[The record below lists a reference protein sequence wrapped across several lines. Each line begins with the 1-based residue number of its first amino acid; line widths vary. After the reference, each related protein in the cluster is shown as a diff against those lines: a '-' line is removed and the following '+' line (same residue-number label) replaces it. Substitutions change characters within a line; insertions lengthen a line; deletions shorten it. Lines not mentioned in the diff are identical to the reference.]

1 MKLDIYRNNAILV
14 SVEIDSN
21 TICSI
26 VGMGENQMTTSF
38 IVPECVD
45 LMPGDYILHRKKKYK
60 INEPPEG
67 KKSNGVF
74 YHDLVFEGREY
85 DLYDKKVKHLR
96 AVEFN
101 YMGTPR
107 EHLQLIVNNQ
117 NEISAEHW
125 SIGDVDDAEPKLLK
139 YRDHSCRTGLTYVAQ
154 EFGMEYSFTGMGQTI
169 NLKKTVGR
177 DTTLVFEIGR
187 GKGLYEIA
195 RKKVSDKPVYT
206 RVTGYG
212 GDKNIP
218 SDYRGGVKKLMFDD
232 NGRDYVERNVSL
244 YGIKEGSY
252 ENEEI
257 YPRRTGVVSACSPD
271 GGDNGIWWI
280 EDKDIDF
287 DINECLVEGV
297 VAKLTFV
304 SGDLAGNTMPFEIT
318 KYDAKAK
325 RVYFNETDD
334 DGYILPNT
342 SRKPVIGYKYVI
354 TDIKMPQ
361 SYVDEAEA
369 KLKKETIEFAEKN
382 CMWQFAYPVKP
393 NPRYIKKL
401 NIELNVFD
409 RVRVKD
415 LDYGIDALIRIV
427 SLSYPLVDPYN
438 VSFTVAETIPY
449 TSEERE
455 LIQQAEVTHKVNS
468 IDKEWSEMA
477 RFITSQFNKLKNKIY
492 DPDGKLTDVFQQL
505 LMLQVGAESQNFSL
519 NGVTVSANYN
529 ADMTKLHVTAGE
541 LIHNSFQIKELPK
554 PNWIWKIENDSLF
567 ENLDI
572 NKTYYL
578 YAKCSKAALTGE
590 WGISDQKV
598 MTDEISGY
606 WCFLL
611 GVLYDVSEG
620 DPFRGFDLT
629 KGMTTVVGDTITT
642 GLIQSLAKNFMINL
656 TDSWIDIVSGKSR
669 LDIFRT
675 NPDEIRLK
683 GVKVI
688 SDSGVEDV
696 IGVDRGVYNS
706 QYVYYNGDTV
716 TYNGSTYKYIYGSPT
731 KGIAPGDE
739 TYWKIVASKG
749 DEGNG
754 IKSVTN
760 YYLATASASGVT
772 SSTGGWTTTVQS
784 VTADK
789 KYLWN
794 YEVVTYT
801 SGSSVPTTPCIIGT
815 YGDKGTTGNGIS
827 SIKEH
832 YAVSTS
838 NTTAPTSWS
847 DTVPD
852 LTVTNKYLWNYE
864 TINYTD
870 GSKVDTTK
878 RVIGV
883 YGDTGKQGSEG
894 NFTEFRY
901 AKNGSMITPPS
912 LVKTD
917 ANPTGWSV
925 MQPSVSV
932 AEYLWMISTKKTGAG
947 VLIYNWSDPVRV
959 TPADGTAGKPGPGIV
974 FAGDYS
980 ATETYYG
987 TDIAV
992 VAVRY
997 NGQYYLSRIDAGTFT
1012 NKLPTDIKYW
1022 NYFTNQFESIAT
1034 KLLLAENANLAN
1046 FIFRNQC
1053 LTSQAKTNNIYN
1065 ILLNGVDGNGH
1076 FAAGNLKWD
1085 AVGNILM
1092 KGRIGT
1098 PYEVIKAPS
1107 GTYIYRDISNADV
1120 VVEYTNSNVQAKKL
1134 VITGDV
1140 YNNMVLTIVVRSLES
1155 PEYNPSTGFPIG
1167 FNFTI
1172 RTGQNGNEWATLL
1185 CFKGSSNWGRYSWNE
1200 YLNTWIELSKAN

>member
-14 SVEIDSN
+14 SVEIDAN
-21 TICSI
+21 TICSN
-26 VGMGENQMTTSF
+26 VGMGENQIKTSF
-38 IVPECVD
+38 IVPLRVD
-45 LMPGDYILHRKKKYK
+45 LMPGDYILHRNKKYK

-67 KKSNGVF
+67 KKSDGMF
-74 YHDLVFEGREY
+74 YHDIVFEGREY
-85 DLYDKKVKHLR
+85 DLYDKKMKHLR
-96 AVEFN
+96 AVEFS

-125 SIGDVDDAEPKLLK
+125 SIGDVDEAEPKLLK
-139 YRDHSCRTGLTYVAQ
+139 YSDHSCRTGLTYVAQ
-154 EFGMEYSFTGMGQTI
+154 EFGMEYSFTGTGQTI

-187 GKGLYEIA
+187 GKGLYEIE

-212 GDKNIP
+212 SDKNIP
-218 SDYRGGVKKLMFDD
+218 PDYREGVKKLMFDD
-232 NGRDYVERNVSL
+232 DGRDYIERNVSL

-257 YPRRTGVVSACSPD
+257 FPHRTGIVSACSPD
-271 GGDNGIWWI
+271 GGDNGNWWI

-297 VAKLTFV
+297 EAKLTFV

-334 DGYILPNT
+334 DGYILPNA

-354 TDIKMPQ
+354 TDINMPQ
-361 SYVDEAEA
+361 SYINEAEA
-369 KLKKETIEFAEKN
+369 KLKRETTEFAEKN

-393 NPRYIKKL
+393 DPRYIKRL

-415 LDYGIDALIRIV
+415 SDYGIDALIRIV

-620 DPFRGFDLT
+620 DPFRGFDFT

-716 TYNGSTYKYIYGSPT
+716 TYNGSTYKYVYGSPT

-749 DEGNG
+749 D
-754 IKSVTN
+754 
-760 YYLATASASGVT
+760 
-772 SSTGGWTTTVQS
+772 
-784 VTADK
+784 
-789 KYLWN
+789 
-794 YEVVTYT
+794 
-801 SGSSVPTTPCIIGT
+801 
-815 YGDKGTTGNGIS
+815 KG
-827 SIKEH
+827 
-832 YAVSTS
+832 
-838 NTTAPTSWS
+838 APTFTWIKYSDNANGSGMYDQPKESTRYIGIAENRDTSKKSNKPEDYQWS
-847 DTVPD
+847 
-852 LTVTNKYLWNYE
+852 KF
-864 TINYTD
+864 
-870 GSKVDTTK
+870 K
-878 RVIGV
+878 
-883 YGDTGKQGSEG
+883 GDTGEKGD
-894 NFTEFRY
+894 FTELRY
-901 AKNGSMITPPS
+901 AKNGSMTEAPS

-917 ANPTGWSV
+917 SNPTGWSV
-925 MQPSVSV
+925 IQPSVSV

-947 VLIYNWSDPVRV
+947 VLINNWSDAARV

-974 FAGDYS
+974 FVGDYS
-980 ATETYYG
+980 AKDTYYG
-987 TDIAV
+987 TDIVV

-997 NGQYYLSRIDAGTFT
+997 NGQYYLSRVDAGTFT
-1012 NKLPTDIKYW
+1012 GKLPTDIKYW

-1065 ILLNGVDGNGH
+1065 ILLNGLDGTGH

-1085 AVGNILM
+1085 ALGNIFM
-1092 KGRIGT
+1092 NGRIST
-1098 PYEVIKAPS
+1098 PFEVISMPS
-1107 GTYIYRDISNADV
+1107 GSSIARNVTSKNIIL
-1120 VVEYTNSNVQAKKL
+1120 EYTNYESQAK
-1134 VITGDV
+1134 TV
-1140 YNNMVLTIVVRSLES
+1140 YINGKGYDGMTLEVYIRSLQT
-1155 PEYNPSTGFPIG
+1155 PAIG
-1167 FNFTI
+1167 FFNV
-1172 RTGQNGNEWATLL
+1172 E
-1185 CFKGSSNWGRYSWNE
+1185 FKKNSSDVGCTVSCGIGSIVFVQIK
-1200 YLNTWIELSKAN
+1200 WIEHISRWIIISKY

>member
-14 SVEIDSN
+14 SVEIDAN

-26 VGMGENQMTTSF
+26 VGMGENQIKTSF
-38 IVPECVD
+38 IVPRCVD
-45 LMPGDYILHRKKKYK
+45 LMPGDYVLHRNKKYK
-60 INEPPEG
+60 INEPPDG
-67 KKSNGVF
+67 KKSNGTF
-74 YHDLVFEGREY
+74 YHDIMFEGREY
-85 DLYDKKVKHLR
+85 DLYDKKLKHLR
-96 AVEFN
+96 AIEFS

-107 EHLQLIVNNQ
+107 EHLQLIINNQ

-139 YRDHSCRTGLTYVAQ
+139 YSDHSCRTGLTYVAQ
-154 EFGMEYSFTGMGQTI
+154 EFGMEYSFTGTGQTI

-177 DTTLVFEIGR
+177 DTTLVFEIGLGR
-187 GKGLYEIA
+187 GLYEIE

-212 GDKNIP
+212 SDKNIP
-218 SDYRGGVKKLMFDD
+218 PDYRDGVKKLMFDD

-252 ENEEI
+252 ENKEI
-257 YPRRTGVVSACSPD
+257 YPHRTGIVAACSPD
-271 GGDNGIWWI
+271 GGDNGNWWI
-280 EDKDIDF
+280 EDRDLDF

-342 SRKPVIGYKYVI
+342 LRKPVIGYKYVI
-354 TDIKMPQ
+354 TDINMPQ
-361 SYVDEAEA
+361 SYINEAEA
-369 KLKKETIEFAEKN
+369 KLKRETTEFAEKN

-393 NPRYIKKL
+393 DPRYIKRL
-401 NIELNVFD
+401 NIELDVFD

-455 LIQQAEVTHKVNS
+455 LIRQAEVTHKVNS

-477 RFITSQFNKLKNKIY
+477 RFITNQFNKLKNKIY

-529 ADMTKLHVTAGE
+529 ADMTMLHVTAGE

-578 YAKCSKAALTGE
+578 YAKCSKVALTGE

-611 GVLYDVSEG
+611 GVLYDVSEE
-620 DPFRGFDLT
+620 DSFRGFDLT

-642 GLIQSLAKNFMINL
+642 GLIQSLAKNFIINL

-696 IGVDRGVYNS
+696 IGVDRGPYNS
-706 QYVYYNGDTV
+706 QYVYYNGDMV
-716 TYNGSTYKYIYGSPT
+716 TYNGSTYKYVYGSPT

-749 DEGNG
+749 D
-754 IKSVTN
+754 K
-760 YYLATASASGVT
+760 
-772 SSTGGWTTTVQS
+772 
-784 VTADK
+784 
-789 KYLWN
+789 
-794 YEVVTYT
+794 
-801 SGSSVPTTPCIIGT
+801 
-815 YGDKGTTGNGIS
+815 GDF
-827 SIKEH
+827 
-832 YAVSTS
+832 V
-838 NTTAPTSWS
+838 
-847 DTVPD
+847 
-852 LTVTNKYLWNYE
+852 
-864 TINYTD
+864 
-870 GSKVDTTK
+870 
-878 RVIGV
+878 
-883 YGDTGKQGSEG
+883 
-894 NFTEFRY
+894 EFRY

-917 ANPTGWSV
+917 ANPEGWNV
-925 MQPSVSV
+925 IQPSVSV
-932 AEYLWMISTKKTGAG
+932 AEYLWMISAEKTGVG
-947 VLIYNWSDPVRV
+947 ELVNNWSVPARV
-959 TPADGTAGKPGPGIV
+959 TPADGTAGKQGPGIV
-974 FAGDYS
+974 SAGDYS
-980 ATETYYG
+980 PTDSYYG
-987 TDIAV
+987 TEIAV

-997 NGQYYLSRIDAGTFT
+997 NGQYYLSRVDAGTFT
-1012 NKLPTDIKYW
+1012 DKLPTDTKYW

-1053 LTSQAKTNNIYN
+1053 LTSQAETNNIYN
-1065 ILLNGVDGNGH
+1065 ILLNGVDGSGH
-1076 FAAGNLKWD
+1076 FAAKKIWWDKDGNAYLGGFHIADEKLWTEWGSGRRYLVELSNKNILLISDTVNSRNLGEGSRNAYGIIAADLTGTSLNDAWSKIAAVVGKSIVSDENRSGYGVLAMGGIFADQDCTSHRDMGSQASDFVIPCDTKYVSFNLIQKVRKASISTSGAKYGQILIVTNMGSIDAILSVGHNLKPTNTR
-1085 AVGNILM
+1085 VLM
-1092 KGRIGT
+1092 YKQEGWVKLFDIIGS
-1098 PYEVIKAPS
+1098 IPS
-1107 GTYIYRDISNADV
+1107 
-1120 VVEYTNSNVQAKKL
+1120 
-1134 VITGDV
+1134 
-1140 YNNMVLTIVVRSLES
+1140 SL
-1155 PEYNPSTGFPIG
+1155 
-1167 FNFTI
+1167 
-1172 RTGQNGNEWATLL
+1172 
-1185 CFKGSSNWGRYSWNE
+1185 
-1200 YLNTWIELSKAN
+1200 